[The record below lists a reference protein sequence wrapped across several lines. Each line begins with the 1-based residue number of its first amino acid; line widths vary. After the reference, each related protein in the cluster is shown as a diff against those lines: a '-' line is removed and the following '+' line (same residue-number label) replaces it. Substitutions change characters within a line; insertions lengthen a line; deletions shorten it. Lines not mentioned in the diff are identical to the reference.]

1 MELIDNLK
9 RNQLAL
15 MPWCAQ
21 LRTLFHFNCSTP
33 GERALVNSNDLNFND
48 VTCFVAR
55 TKLERFWDF

>member
-1 MELIDNLK
+1 MELIDNFE
-9 RNQLAL
+9 RNQLAP

-21 LRTLFHFNCSTP
+21 LRTLFHFNCSIP

>member
-1 MELIDNLK
+1 MELIDNFK

-21 LRTLFHFNCSTP
+21 LRPLFHFNCSIP
-33 GERALVNSNDLNFND
+33 GERALVYSNDLNFND